1 MLEHLAHLVI
11 RAKLAGIN
19 PNALPHQEGIV
30 AHLLFRLDLQPL
42 KQLIDDKIDFAV
54 KILKEEINVAV
65 RLIARRGRLIE
76 VKLRFPRPPVVWREG
91 SYTFPITRVRQP
103 I

>member
-65 RLIARRGRLIE
+65 RLDSKTGQVDRSKAQVPSATRGLARRIIY
-76 VKLRFPRPPVVWREG
+76 V
-91 SYTFPITRVRQP
+91 PITRVRQP